1 MNGVIDIRGTSTDAY
16 LIQALS
22 WSSIRFPC
30 EIRVHLMW
38 TPCLSHVRVD
48 EESSV
53 ASVLFLT
60 YQQRESNWV
69 PVLGLL
75 VLSVLRCC

>member
-1 MNGVIDIRGTSTDAY
+1 M
-16 LIQALS
+16 
-22 WSSIRFPC
+22 RFPC
-30 EIRVHLMW
+30 EIRVNLMW

-53 ASVLFLT
+53 ASGLFLT
-60 YQQRESNWV
+60 YQQREWNWV
-69 PVLGLL
+69 PVIDLL